1 MDDFLHN
8 LRSGKLK
15 QGDRSNRP
23 YNDQQYKGGGPRGR
37 NMVDRRKGHFDNT
50 KESSDRLNAIK
61 EILET
66 LVDSQKKM
74 AETYEARTRAEE
86 RKALAMEVIAKNL
99 YRLANPNAGDADTL
113 FAVGSPTVEEAA
125 KNSVQHLQTL
135 DDTATERDLATQE
148 AEDEAVYSD
157 DAQEAAN
164 ADEEDGLVADQQQEE
179 EDLDAPG
186 RLTEVD
192 RHTLFSVINQM
203 RDEGTGWEKIAR
215 HISAQGYPTISG
227 KGNWRG
233 VMVKNLYDKMAPTS

>member
-50 KESSDRLNAIK
+50 KESTDRLNAIK

-74 AETYEARTRAEE
+74 AEAYEARTRAEE
-86 RKALAMEVIAKNL
+86 RKAVAMEVIAKNL
-99 YRLANPNAGDADTL
+99 YRIANPNAGDADTL
-113 FAVGSPTVEEAA
+113 FTAGSPTVEEPA
-125 KNSVQHLQTL
+125 KNSVQHLQTR
-135 DDTATERDLATQE
+135 DTASERGLVTQE
-148 AEDEAVYSD
+148 AEDETVYSD
-157 DAQEAAN
+157 EAQEAS

-179 EDLDAPG
+179 EDFDAPG

-192 RHTLFSVINQM
+192 RHTLFSVISQM